1 MPLSPSSHITTFH
14 GEDKNRIS
22 NVTNE
27 ITEVAQG
34 LVAMR
39 DDCAKG
45 LLNTGQFDLALKEA
59 GIVQALEPASSV
71 GYLRAAAICQAQGRP
86 QEAVVVCKKGL
97 EIVPPTD
104 PGYTNLKTVY
114 MHAMESST
122 KRIDFLTQLPADIVA
137 TYIIPLLLDRMFLPL
152 RVSTLE
158 TADVGMQLARIS
170 DHISQNI
177 RYRKGILEGRA
188 FDSHGEITEAIQLV
202 GPTLTFLNLD
212 YRVADRSYWLELEFV
227 LDTCPN
233 LEQLGMAGVD
243 IEGDPVL
250 TSTYPK
256 LTTLKLF
263 HHNYQDP
270 IPYATITNILCH
282 LPSLEQFGLVP
293 AAEGNIASIMAEYC
307 SRMKTL
313 AYGRSDI
320 FTPSP
325 LKAIHGLQK
334 LAIGQTN
341 MPCVLDYVVE
351 LLNAHCETLEE
362 LLIGGEGR
370 WLSQHP
376 PTMNPLHEFK
386 HLATVEINPF
396 DDDMNTLTVWIL
408 DRAPK
413 IDKLSTFSICM
424 DNRAL
429 LDATTRL
436 NDINLLSVVA
446 GFMECESLRDLVLH
460 HVLLGHRSKLNWL
473 RLGFSGHHDDIHPL
487 PWLHIL
493 GDLQQLRSLD
503 IKFGEM
509 DFDGSYYEVAK
520 TLATECPQ
528 VEKMDLLYHGSGL
541 PEGAI
546 YPLRDHPN
554 LKTLCICAVEIT
566 NRDLFSILSF
576 PKLKHLVLRIP
587 LEDSMVEM
595 LKKHIPHVDY
605 RGYDTR
611 TSDYFAD

>member
-1 MPLSPSSHITTFH
+1 MFSKRYKCVL
-14 GEDKNRIS
+14 
-22 NVTNE
+22 
-27 ITEVAQG
+27 
-34 LVAMR
+34 
-39 DDCAKG
+39 
-45 LLNTGQFDLALKEA
+45 
-59 GIVQALEPASSV
+59 
-71 GYLRAAAICQAQGRP
+71 
-86 QEAVVVCKKGL
+86 
-97 EIVPPTD
+97 
-104 PGYTNLKTVY
+104 
-114 MHAMESST
+114 T
-122 KRIDFLTQLPADIVA
+122 KV
-137 TYIIPLLLDRMFLPL
+137 
-152 RVSTLE
+152 
-158 TADVGMQLARIS
+158 
-170 DHISQNI
+170 
-177 RYRKGILEGRA
+177 LEGRA
-188 FDSHGEITEAIQLV
+188 FDSHGEIIEAIQLV

-212 YRVADRSYWLELEFV
+212 YRVADRSDWLELEFV

-270 IPYATITNILCH
+270 IPYATITNILGH
-282 LPSLEQFGLVP
+282 LPSLEHFGLVP

-307 SRMKTL
+307 PRMKTL

-325 LKAIHGLQK
+325 LKAIQGLQK
-334 LAIGQTN
+334 IAIGQTN
-341 MPCVLDYVVE
+341 MPCILDYVVQ
-351 LLNAHCETLEE
+351 LLNAHCETLQE

-370 WLSQHP
+370 WLSQQP

-396 DDDMNTLTVWIL
+396 DDDTNTLTVWIL
-408 DRAPK
+408 DRAPR

-446 GFMECESLRDLVLH
+446 SFMECESLRDLVLH
-460 HVLLGHRSKLNWL
+460 HVLLGHRSKLGWL

-493 GDLQQLRSLD
+493 GDLFQLRSLD

-528 VEKMDLLYHGSGL
+528 VEKMDLIYHGSGL

-546 YPLRDHPN
+546 YPLCDHPN
-554 LKTLCICAVEIT
+554 LKTLCICAAEIS
-566 NRDLFSILSF
+566 NRDLFSIISF
-576 PKLKHLVLRIP
+576 PKLKHLVLRTP

-595 LKKHIPHVDY
+595 LKKYIPHVDY

-611 TSDYFAD
+611 TSDYFVD